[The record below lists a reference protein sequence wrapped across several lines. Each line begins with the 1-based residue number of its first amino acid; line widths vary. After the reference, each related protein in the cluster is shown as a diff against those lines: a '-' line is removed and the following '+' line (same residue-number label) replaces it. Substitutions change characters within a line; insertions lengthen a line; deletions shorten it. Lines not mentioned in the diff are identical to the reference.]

1 MTTSDKLSQPEQAS
15 ADGLQY
21 IKPKLNEMQ
30 AGILAMLQQRG
41 FHGATDSEVAHYLGI
56 GDNARKRR
64 GELCKQGLVVPSER
78 KRPACDSCGRETG
91 PTQQTVWVAREY
103 SPAHKHE
110 SKDLAQL
117 EQAIKDLM
125 TEARRIKRK
134 LRKADRTPDAI
145 YSLHERLT
153 QAHAA
158 YSTTFWKAWESIK
171 MQECPECE
179 GMGEYEA
186 WCDAADGRG
195 EHTTHHWIQTCET
208 CNGEGEVEYE

>member
-1 MTTSDKLSQPEQAS
+1 M
-15 ADGLQY
+15 
-21 IKPKLNEMQ
+21 NEMQ
-30 AGILAMLQQRG
+30 AAILAMLQGRG
-41 FHGATDSEVAHYLGI
+41 FHGATDSEVAHYLGL

-64 GELCKQGLVVPSER
+64 GELCKEGLVVPSER
-78 KRPACDSCGRETG
+78 KRPACDIYGRESG

-117 EQAIKDLM
+117 EEAIKDLM
-125 TEARRIKRK
+125 AEARRIKRT
-134 LRKADRTPDAI
+134 LRKADRTPDAV

-153 QAHAA
+153 QAHAV
-158 YSTTFWKAWESIK
+158 YSTTFWKSWETLK
-171 MQECPECE
+171 MQECTQCH
-179 GMGEYEA
+179 GQGEYEA

-195 EHTTHHWIQTCET
+195 EHTTRHWIESCEE